1 MTELLKELD
10 KDIDPV
16 IDQQSRVSLIL
27 IEPKMDLDDGEPV
40 LDSDGDGGDG

>member
-40 LDSDGDGGDG
+40 LDSDRDGGDG